1 MNVDD
6 ATSVAT
12 RLLRRRPAELL
23 PPFLGDAATGIVAQ
37 TVGLATLSVALF
49 SLQGTDRIERL
60 VEAVTALTES
70 QEVTGTEIQAVQDAL
85 AGLLTPTVTA
95 TLAVGAAVGAVAV
108 VVFRAVVGAAKLNAA
123 MVAVRE
129 TRDDAGDGTGHE
141 AGTDRR
147 PSVETDGVS
156 LGPLT
161 AAVEGVFADTW
172 RLAGL
177 TVLRGAVLLVPF
189 LLAAVEPLALLL
201 LVPALPFAY
210 VGFLF
215 AAEAVV
221 VDDVGPVGGI
231 RRNLVFLRRDP
242 GQAVLYVVVEVSA
255 YVGLLVLSGVLGVAG
270 VSRVVSVASLFLLLP
285 WLALV
290 RIGVYLPAA
299 SAESATGGV
308 TDADHRGRDV
318 GRADEGDE
326 PEGAEDRT
334 TGGPPATAD
343 EGATA
348 PWDEDENG
356 KDGSDAPASGEG
368 GPRAVL
374 ADLRE
379 GLRTG
384 VAELRRF
391 LVAHPGL
398 FAVSLA
404 TFVVGTGVG
413 RLLGPSAPAPVTGDP
428 GAVFGAFPLG
438 TAINLTANNWLVA
451 VSGSF
456 AGVALGVPTLANLLF
471 NGLLVG
477 TASGLLE
484 SRAFVA
490 LVLPHAVVE
499 VPALAVGG
507 ALGLQF
513 AREGYGVA
521 RGRTAATEFAAELRR
536 GLYVLVGLLPVFLV
550 AGVVEAFVTPAVAG
564 LVVG

>member
-60 VEAVTALTES
+60 VDAVTALTES

-85 AGLLTPTVTA
+85 TGLLTPTVTA

-147 PSVETDGVS
+147 PSVETDGGVS

-177 TVLRGAVLLVPF
+177 TVLRGIVLLVPF

-221 VDDVGPVGGI
+221 VDDVGPVGGV

-255 YVGLLVLSGVLGVAG
+255 YVGLLVLSGMLGVAG
-270 VSRVVSVASLFLLLP
+270 VGRVVSVASLFLLLP

-290 RIGVYLPAA
+290 RMGVYLPAA

-308 TDADHRGRDV
+308 TDADRRGRDV

-334 TGGPPATAD
+334 AGGPPAAAD

-348 PWDEDENG
+348 PWDE
-356 KDGSDAPASGEG
+356 KDGSGAPASGEG

-374 ADLRE
+374 ADLRK

-391 LVAHPGL
+391 LAAHPGL

-490 LVLPHAVVE
+490 LVLPHAIVE

-521 RGRTAATEFAAELRR
+521 RGRTAAAEFAAELRR